1 MIKEREPALARIS
14 VILQV
19 LLSLG
24 CFYTAWWAA
33 NTFIKPIGGEFN
45 EYKVVFLFLGP
56 IWYLLLDQFSL
67 GRMARV
73 KMYSMLLVEYITVV
87 GIGMGLILASIVIL
101 DFDTLSRLVLFIFAG
116 LNLVVLYL
124 YKVLGFMVMKRLRGR
139 GYNTKS
145 VLIIADK
152 DSYYFIDRLLATKD
166 WGYRIWAIMSDSTY
180 IKAKYRKNY
189 TVLNE
194 HTRMAEVIDGKA
206 IDEVMYCKSDLNQDE
221 IRSLIYACAEVG
233 VVFRM
238 QSELLS
244 VVSMRSQLTYL
255 SQLPFLTFMNTP
267 GNYLALK
274 AKSAMDYIAA
284 SLILIAISPVM
295 LIIALLVKLGD
306 GGPIFFKQ
314 PRVGFHGRRFP
325 CYKFRTMVTNA
336 EALKASLMDQNEQV
350 GPVFKIKKDPRVT
363 RVGSFLRK
371 TSLDELPQFINV
383 LRGEMSIVGPRP
395 PVPAE
400 VKEYERW
407 QRRRL
412 SMKPGITCIWQV
424 SGRNNIPFD
433 QWMKMDMQYIDTW
446 SLKLDFILFLK
457 TFKVMVTGDGH

>member
-1 MIKEREPALARIS
+1 MIKERESALARLS

-33 NTFIKPIGGEFN
+33 DTFIKPIGGEFK
-45 EYKVVFLFLGP
+45 EYKSVFFFIGP
-56 IWYLLLDQFSL
+56 IWYLLLDQFNL

-73 KMYSMLLVEYITVV
+73 KMYSMLLVEYIAVV
-87 GIGMGLILASIVIL
+87 VIGISLLFAFIVIL
-101 DFDTLSRLVLFIFAG
+101 DFHSLSRLVMFIFVG
-116 LNLVVLYL
+116 LNLVILYL
-124 YKVLGFMVMKRLRGR
+124 YKVLGFMVMKRLRGK

-145 VLIIADK
+145 VLIIADE
-152 DSYYFIDRLLATKD
+152 DSYYFIDRLLETKD
-166 WGYRIWAIMSDSTY
+166 WGYRVWAIMTESAYVKD
-180 IKAKYRKNY
+180 KYGKENI
-189 TVLNE
+189 VLNE
-194 HTRMAEVIDGKA
+194 HERLNEIIDGKT

-221 IRSLIYACAEVG
+221 IRSLIYACSEVG

-244 VVSMRSQLTYL
+244 VVSIRSQLTYL
-255 SQLPFLTFMNTP
+255 NQIPFLTFMNTP
-267 GNYLALK
+267 GNYLSLK
-274 AKSAMDYIAA
+274 IKLVFDYIVA
-284 SLILIAISPVM
+284 SLILLAVSPVM
-295 LIIALLVKLGD
+295 LTIALLVKLGD
-306 GGPIFFKQ
+306 GGPVFFAQK
-314 PRVGFHGRRFP
+314 RVGQNGRRFP
-325 CYKFRTMVTNA
+325 CLKFRTMVTNA
-336 EALKASLMDQNEQV
+336 EALKADLMGQNEQE

-363 RVGSFLRK
+363 RIGGFLRK

-383 LRGEMSIVGPRP
+383 LRGEMAIVGPRP

-400 VKEYERW
+400 VAQYERW

-457 TFKVMVTGDGH
+457 TFKVMVTGDGQ